1 MLQYIINLPFKWFY
15 ILKYSVF
22 IFCSPLK
29 IVPNKAAA
37 ELIAHLQATQFQK
50 KNWLSE
56 RFNNS
61 LVTTSACFVSEWILA
76 FELICLSEWFNDSL
90 I

>member
-50 KNWLSE
+50 KK
-56 RFNNS
+56 
-61 LVTTSACFVSEWILA
+61 LVKWMFQQLTRND
-76 FELICLSEWFNDSL
+76 ICLFCFWMNPCVWTNLFKWT